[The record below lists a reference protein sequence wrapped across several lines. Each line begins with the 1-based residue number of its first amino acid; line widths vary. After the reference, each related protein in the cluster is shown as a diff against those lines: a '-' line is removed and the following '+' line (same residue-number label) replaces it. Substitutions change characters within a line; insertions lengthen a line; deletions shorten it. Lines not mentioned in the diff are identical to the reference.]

1 MSDCIS
7 ELLFFLAVPELR
19 WPGLANLWLFRPLS
33 GFVFIGRIC
42 KHDFVSS
49 YSFVLREALPELLR
63 APPLCGHRRVS
74 LDSCGHAGSDAAH
87 AAAAIVAWVGPLP
100 LAVGHARV
108 PVSAVGGCQA
118 RGPRL
123 SYLTR
128 VGESPKLSGDA
139 FSTARFSDHGPGDV
153 VSESL
158 LSGLAFGLTW
168 VVGLELSRLSR
179 V

>member
-7 ELLFFLAVPELR
+7 ELWFSLAFPELR
-19 WPGLANLWLFRPLS
+19 WPGLANLRLFRPLP
-33 GFVFIGRIC
+33 GFVVIGRIC

-49 YSFVLREALPELLR
+49 YSFVPREALPELR
-63 APPLCGHRRVS
+63 ASPLCGLRRS
-74 LDSCGHAGSDAAH
+74 CLGCCGHAASHACF
-87 AAAAIVAWVGPLP
+87 AAAASVAWVGPLP
-100 LAVGHARV
+100 LALGQARV
-108 PVSAVGGCQA
+108 PLSAVGGCQA

>member
-1 MSDCIS
+1 MRSFARASC
-7 ELLFFLAVPELR
+7 FAFVRP
-19 WPGLANLWLFRPLS
+19 PPVGL
-33 GFVFIGRIC
+33 GC
-42 KHDFVSS
+42 
-49 YSFVLREALPELLR
+49 
-63 APPLCGHRRVS
+63 
-74 LDSCGHAGSDAAH
+74 CGHAETYS
-87 AAAAIVAWVGPLP
+87 AAAASVAWVGPLR
-100 LAVGHARV
+100 LAVRQARL
-108 PVSAVGGCQA
+108 PLSADGGCQA

-139 FSTARFSDHGPGDV
+139 FSTARFPAHGPGDV
-153 VSESL
+153 VPESL

>member
-7 ELLFFLAVPELR
+7 ELVFFLAVPELR

-42 KHDFVSS
+42 KPDFVSS

-74 LDSCGHAGSDAAH
+74 LDSCGHAGSYACF
-87 AAAAIVAWVGPLP
+87 AAAVSVAWVGPLP
-100 LAVGHARV
+100 LVLGQARL
-108 PVSAVGGCQA
+108 PLSADGGCQA

-139 FSTARFSDHGPGDV
+139 FSTARFPAHGPGDV
-153 VSESL
+153 VPESL